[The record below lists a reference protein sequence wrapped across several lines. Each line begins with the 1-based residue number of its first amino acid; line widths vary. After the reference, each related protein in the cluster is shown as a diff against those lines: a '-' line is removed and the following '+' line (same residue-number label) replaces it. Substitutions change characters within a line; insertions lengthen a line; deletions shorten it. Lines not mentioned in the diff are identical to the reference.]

1 MHTSGSRPPRRSR
14 SANPGLV
21 ISAGCEKDPGAGD
34 DSRSEFSGRLRRSGA
49 VRTLD
54 EAGAAAGCRPREPA
68 GEDPPRHQSTRRRP
82 RNAAPAKLIVAV
94 ARLLNPPEHIVRKAH
109 EEPAEHLC
117 GRAETEASIRVLQEL
132 P

>member
-1 MHTSGSRPPRRSR
+1 MHTLGSRPPRRSR
-14 SANPGLV
+14 LANPGLV

-54 EAGAAAGCRPREPA
+54 EAGAAAGGRPRQPT
-68 GEDPPRHQSTRRRP
+68 GKDPQHHQDTRP
-82 RNAAPAKLIVAV
+82 CVELTGSSSKPIVTIDG
-94 ARLLNPPEHIVRKAH
+94 LLNPPEHIVRKAH

-117 GRAETEASIRVLQEL
+117 DR
-132 P
+132 